1 MSLPVSKCLRFS
13 VAALL
18 AAAASATYAQTT
30 KEGTIGSGKSTL
42 DEIPRMV
49 DDALPPIIGSENS
62 FLAKQLL
69 KPPLAPSLSQTFVL
83 KNALSGVFGL
93 ASPVFAPECSRTG
106 TPVKDPDQGECNA
119 TSGTPDSAGKF
130 SQLSFSK
137 NLGVGNIRFLSRP
150 AFDEKF
156 DPNNLKSVD
165 NIPDATAL
173 TMAQAFLS
181 KNFGL
186 PVDPTTG
193 APLEFPLP
201 PATAAAAANA
211 SLFVSSLAVAGAS
224 AQGEAFAPVMIQKVV
239 QVPRGLRV
247 NLTDPKTKQVV
258 MPFVPAPGVARVM
271 IDGNTHVVAAILENW
286 QELRIDPSLDPRLCQ
301 DSTGLAAEIA
311 QDLQGDGGGRIAH
324 VSAHI
329 VYSSDWRG
337 TFGLLLP
344 AVQVYVAPATGELSP
359 GQFEQIIGENIG
371 TAGIVREYALIGRP
385 KEPAAT
391 VPGR

>member
-1 MSLPVSKCLRFS
+1 MSLPVSQCLRFS

-30 KEGTIGSGKSTL
+30 KEGTLGSGKSTL
-42 DEIPRMV
+42 DEIQRMV
-49 DDALPPIIGSENS
+49 EDALPPIIGSENTA
-62 FLAKQLL
+62 LAEQLV

-83 KNALSGVFGL
+83 KNALSGAFGL

-156 DPNNLKSVD
+156 DPKNLKSVA

-173 TMAQAFLS
+173 AMAQAFLS

-201 PATAAAAANA
+201 PATAAAANA
-211 SLFVSSLAVAGAS
+211 SLFVSSLAVAGAG
-224 AQGEAFAPVMIQKVV
+224 AQGETFAPVMIQKVV
-239 QVPRGLRV
+239 QVPRGIRV

-271 IDGNTHVVAAILENW
+271 IDGNKQVVAAILENW
-286 QELRIDPSLDPRLCQ
+286 QELRIDPSLEPRLAKTRQ
-301 DSTGLAAEIA
+301 DLAAEIA
-311 QDLQGDGGGRIAH
+311 HDLQGDGGGRIAH

-371 TAGIVREYALIGRP
+371 TAGIVREYPLIGRP
-385 KEPAAT
+385 LRPDAT